1 MKLNAKARLLALQD
15 MKTIGHKVLEVLVDT
30 FETAGFELTRHDP
43 QEIRSSGHLTDGMFK
58 LAGRDLNKLM
68 FSHLGYKVEDRGKS
82 IKWTKHGEP
91 IWFMV
96 HVGGKVHVYEQGDD

>member
-1 MKLNAKARLLALQD
+1 
-15 MKTIGHKVLEVLVDT
+15 
-30 FETAGFELTRHDP
+30 
-43 QEIRSSGHLTDGMFK
+43 MFK